1 MFFLSIFIPLIS
13 YLFCVIFK
21 SYLSGKQISLISC
34 SLLSIATILS
44 LISFYFFHINGDSV
58 VLISNW
64 ISSGSFSVDWSLNF
78 NLLSCSMVLMIN
90 FVSTL
95 IHIYSVGYMN
105 KDPKRSTFM
114 GYLGL
119 FTFFMLLLVSSNNL
133 LQLFLGWEGV
143 GLTSYLLI
151 GFWNYKN
158 SANDAAI
165 KAFVVNRI
173 GDFGLLLAIFTIFV
187 VFGTLNI
194 NEIMILVN
202 SYSDSYFNFV
212 GIKIHS
218 ITLISVLLFIGCM
231 GKSAQFGLHTW
242 LPDAMEGPTPVSA
255 LIHAA
260 TMVTA
265 GVFLLILMSPLICL
279 LYTSPSPRD

>member
-78 NLLSCSMVLMIN
+78 NLLSCSMVLMVN

-119 FTFFMLLLVSSNNL
+119 FTFFMLLLVS
-133 LQLFLGWEGV
+133 WM
-143 GLTSYLLI
+143 
-151 GFWNYKN
+151 
-158 SANDAAI
+158 NDS
-165 KAFVVNRI
+165 
-173 GDFGLLLAIFTIFV
+173 LLLV
-187 VFGTLNI
+187 
-194 NEIMILVN
+194 
-202 SYSDSYFNFV
+202 
-212 GIKIHS
+212 
-218 ITLISVLLFIGCM
+218 C
-231 GKSAQFGLHTW
+231 
-242 LPDAMEGPTPVSA
+242 
-255 LIHAA
+255 
-260 TMVTA
+260 
-265 GVFLLILMSPLICL
+265 C
-279 LYTSPSPRD
+279 

>member
-1 MFFLSIFIPLIS
+1 MWFTSYCYYFISLFFLFFKIS
-13 YLFCVIFK
+13 
-21 SYLSGKQISLISC
+21 GEQII
-34 SLLSIATILS
+34 
-44 LISFYFFHINGDSV
+44 V
-58 VLISNW
+58 ISNW
-64 ISSGSFSVDWSLNF
+64 ITSGSLSVDWSINL
-78 NLLSCSMVLMIN
+78 NLLSCSMVLMVN

-95 IHIYSVGYMN
+95 IHIYSVGYM
-105 KDPKRSTFM
+105 KKIQKEVFFM
-114 GYLGL
+114 GYLSL

-151 GFWNYKN
+151 GFWNYKD
-158 SANDAAI
+158 SANSAAI
-165 KAFVVNRI
+165 KAFVVNRV
-173 GDFGLLLAIFTIFV
+173 GDFGLLLALFTIFV

-194 NEIMILVN
+194 DEIMILVN
-202 SYSDSYFNFV
+202 SYSDTYFDFL
-212 GIKIHS
+212 GIKVHS
-218 ITLISVLLFIGCM
+218 ITLISILLFIGCM

-265 GVFLLILMSPLICL
+265 GVFLLILMSPLMKYQFL
-279 LYTSPSPRD
+279 QVT